1 MIIIPP
7 ITQKATEK
15 ELDNSY
21 AFGIAVFLFVV
32 VWGIAYYFYKII
44 RFHEKIFGGFSKLS
58 EKPYISRGFGCFVF
72 QKLFLKNLKKLC
84 RKIFSEN
91 LFHIFSKDTGKT
103 PKKRPAEKTKNLVVA
118 EMFL

>member
-1 MIIIPP
+1 MIIISP

-44 RFHEKIFGGFSKLS
+44 RFHEKIF
-58 EKPYISRGFGCFVF
+58 
-72 QKLFLKNLKKLC
+72 
-84 RKIFSEN
+84 RKIKI
-91 LFHIFSKDTGKT
+91 IFPQKFW
-103 PKKRPAEKTKNLVVA
+103 RI
-118 EMFL
+118 

>member
-58 EKPYISRGFGCFVF
+58 EKPYISRVLAVLYF
-72 QKLFLKNLKKLC
+72 KNFFW
-84 RKIFSEN
+84 KI
-91 LFHIFSKDTGKT
+91 
-103 PKKRPAEKTKNLVVA
+103 
-118 EMFL
+118 